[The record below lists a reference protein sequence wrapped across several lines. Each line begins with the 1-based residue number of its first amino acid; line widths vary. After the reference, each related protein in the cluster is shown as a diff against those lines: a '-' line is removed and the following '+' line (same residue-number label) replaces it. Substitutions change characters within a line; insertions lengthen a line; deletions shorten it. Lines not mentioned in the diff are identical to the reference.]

1 LNLNIL
7 ILQFNILYSI
17 KKLKNKRLLSVGG
30 NKMMAIVDAST
41 GKLLASPPIGG
52 RVDGAGFDQKR
63 QLAFSCL
70 IY

>member
-1 LNLNIL
+1 
-7 ILQFNILYSI
+7 
-17 KKLKNKRLLSVGG
+17 
-30 NKMMAIVDAST
+30 MMAIVDAST